1 MKVKKSKAIT
11 QEKINAAPKILI
23 SRVLILESIAL
34 IIASVSWVKP
44 VLKKKKRKY
53 CEWDFPRGPMAKT
66 LCSQCRR
73 PRVQS
78 LVRKLDPACHKK
90 DPACCN

>member
-44 VLKKKKRKY
+44 VLKKKK
-53 CEWDFPRGPMAKT
+53 
-66 LCSQCRR
+66 
-73 PRVQS
+73 
-78 LVRKLDPACHKK
+78 KK
-90 DPACCN
+90 IL

>member
-44 VLKKKKRKY
+44 VLKKKKENTVNGTSLGVQWLRL
-53 CEWDFPRGPMAKT
+53 CAPNAGGPGFN
-66 LCSQCRR
+66 LWSG
-73 PRVQS
+73 
-78 LVRKLDPACHKK
+78 
-90 DPACCN
+90 N